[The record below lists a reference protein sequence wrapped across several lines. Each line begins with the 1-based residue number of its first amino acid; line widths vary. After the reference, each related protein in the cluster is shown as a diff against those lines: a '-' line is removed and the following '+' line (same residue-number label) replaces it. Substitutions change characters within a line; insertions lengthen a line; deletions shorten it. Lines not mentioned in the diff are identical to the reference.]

1 MKKKEKEKGY
11 LLNIS
16 TKLTKKKNSY
26 KLNLQKKIGCE
37 P

>member
-1 MKKKEKEKGY
+1 MKKKEKEKGH
-11 LLNIS
+11 LFKHIHK
-16 TKLTKKKNSY
+16 TDKEENSY